1 MSRRDMRSLFNN
13 MEIQNQRRGGR
24 AKNIKI
30 NKRFILP
37 KSNIHYDMSLHITV
51 EEYNKLS

>member
-13 MEIQNQRRGGR
+13 MEIQNQKRGGR

-37 KSNIHYDMSLHITV
+37 KSNIYYDMSLHITA
-51 EEYNKLS
+51 EW